1 MRRLLLVILLVLVAG
16 ASCAP
21 QVQDVSLS
29 ATLEERRI
37 GFDAL
42 CQHLKFEAMDR
53 IVLPGQQPPAGHLHD
68 HYGTLATPDAT
79 VSQMQQSTAA
89 CNRPE
94 DTAGYWVTAV
104 MKPDGPDAGSDPDP
118 VPATAMKA
126 YYRTAVP
133 ASKVKPIPLGL
144 MMVAG
149 NHAATAANPQST
161 NVVHWSC
168 KNQVTG
174 EVTGPWVEP
183 HHCESPDAKPRLKI
197 VFPQCWDGKRLD
209 SPDHKAHTAYPKR
222 VNGVYKCPSTHPVAI
237 TRVGLQFNY
246 PAEGDPGW
254 ADMETVTFSAGGRFS
269 GHADF
274 WHTWR
279 VSGENGFNN
288 LHTRCLNAG
297 TYCGLGNQPR

>member
-1 MRRLLLVILLVLVAG
+1 M
-16 ASCAP
+16 
-21 QVQDVSLS
+21 
-29 ATLEERRI
+29 

-68 HYGTLATPDAT
+68 HYGTLAEPDAT
-79 VSQMQQSTAA
+79 VSQMQQSTSA

-94 DTAGYWVTAV
+94 DTAGYWVTAI
-104 MKPDGPDAGSDPDP
+104 MKPDGTP
-118 VPATAMKA
+118 VPATDMKA

-144 MMVAG
+144 MIVAG

-168 KNQVTG
+168 KNRVTG

-183 HHCESPDAKPRLKI
+183 HQCESPDAKPRLKI
-197 VFPQCWDGKRLD
+197 VFPQCWDGRRLD

-222 VNGVYKCPSTHPVAI
+222 VNGVYKCPGTHPVAI
-237 TRVGLQFNY
+237 TRLGLQFNY
-246 PAEGDPGW
+246 PAEGQPGW

-274 WHTWR
+274 WNTWR
-279 VSGENGFNN
+279 MQGENGFTN

>member
-1 MRRLLLVILLVLVAG
+1 MQRLLLVLLLVLVVG
-16 ASCAP
+16 TGAP
-21 QVQDVSLS
+21 QAQDASLS
-29 ATLEERRI
+29 ATLEERRM

-53 IVLPGQQPPAGHLHD
+53 IVYPGQQPPVGHLHD

-79 VSQMQQSTAA
+79 VSQMQQSTSA

-104 MKPDGPDAGSDPDP
+104 MKPDGTP
-118 VPATAMKA
+118 VPATEMKA

-144 MMVAG
+144 MIVAG
-149 NHAATAANPQST
+149 NHAATASNPQST
-161 NVVHWSC
+161 NVVHWDC
-168 KNQVTG
+168 KNTVTG

-183 HHCESPDAKPRLKI
+183 HQCESTDAKPRLKI
-197 VFPQCWDGKRLD
+197 EFPQCWDGKRLD

-222 VNGVYKCPSTHPVAI
+222 VNGVYKCPGTHPVAI

-246 PAEGDPGW
+246 PAEGQPGW
-254 ADMETVTFSAGGRFS
+254 VDMETVTFSAGGRFS

-274 WHTWR
+274 WNTWR
-279 VSGENGFNN
+279 VDGENGFNN
-288 LHTRCLNAG
+288 LHTRCLNEG

>member
-1 MRRLLLVILLVLVAG
+1 MRRLLLVILLVLVVG
-16 ASCAP
+16 TGAP
-21 QVQDVSLS
+21 QAQDVSFS
-29 ATLEERRI
+29 ATLEERRM

-68 HYGTLATPDAT
+68 HYGTLAEPDAT
-79 VSQMQQSTAA
+79 VSQMQQSTSA

-104 MKPDGPDAGSDPDP
+104 EEPDGTP

-133 ASKVKPIPLGL
+133 ASKVNPIPLGL
-144 MMVAG
+144 MIVAG

-161 NVVHWSC
+161 NVVHWTC

-183 HHCESPDAKPRLKI
+183 HQCESPDAKPRLKI
-197 VFPQCWDGKRLD
+197 VFPQCWDGTRLD

-222 VNGVYKCPSTHPVAI
+222 VNGVYKCPRTHPVAI
-237 TRVGLQFNY
+237 TRLALQFNF
-246 PAEGDPGW
+246 PAEGEPGW
-254 ADMETVTFSAGGRFS
+254 TNMETVTFSSGGRYS
-269 GHADF
+269 AHADF
-274 WHTWR
+274 WNTWR
-279 VSGENGFNN
+279 MDGENGFNN
-288 LHTRCLNAG
+288 LHTRCLNEG

>member
-1 MRRLLLVILLVLVAG
+1 M
-16 ASCAP
+16 
-21 QVQDVSLS
+21 
-29 ATLEERRI
+29 

-42 CQHLKFEAMDR
+42 CQHLTFEAMDR
-53 IVLPGQQPPAGHLHD
+53 IVFPGQQPPAGHLHD

-79 VSQMQQSTAA
+79 VSQMQQSASA

-104 MKPDGPDAGSDPDP
+104 LKPDGPDAGSDPDP

-126 YYRTAVP
+126 YYRTDVP

-144 MMVAG
+144 MIVAG

-161 NVVHWSC
+161 NIVHWDC
-168 KNQVTG
+168 KNEQTG

-183 HHCESPDAKPRLKI
+183 HQCESTDAKPRLKI
-197 VFPQCWDGKRLD
+197 RFPQCWDGKNLD

-237 TRVGLQFNY
+237 TRLGLQFNF

-254 ADMETVTFSAGGRFS
+254 ANMETVTFSSGGRYS

-279 VSGENGFNN
+279 VTGENGFDN
-288 LHTRCLNAG
+288 LHTRCLKEG